1 MSVRPNTR
9 RNGPPTLI
17 EEHQDV
23 KDSLE
28 GRKFLEKHSL
38 ICPPGEPPT
47 HHLLYTCL
55 HQISAMAGV
64 PKQVV
69 NAIRSVAF
77 LLDEIEDSQI
87 NMTLREALDS
97 QMTEFTSDFKMLV
110 EDAKEKIDEH
120 AKASEKHLASL
131 ATPPL
136 TQARPSANSYAS
148 TLINPPA
155 HANPRVAA
163 REGIKARQFMI
174 QGLKES
180 KLSHLD
186 MSQLKAELNR
196 ISSELGLSGGKIRSV
211 VTTRNGGTIVEA
223 DSDEAAVWLASSTNQ
238 GRICEKIGPK
248 AEFRSGGYNI
258 ITFNVPTDINPEELN
273 HRLEISTT

>member
-1 MSVRPNTR
+1 MPPAGTNKDRSSSDNSRSSPNPAVSVRPNTR

-77 LLDEIEDSQI
+77 LLDEIEDSHI

-97 QMTEFTSDFKMLV
+97 QMTEFTSDFKLLV
-110 EDAKEKIDEH
+110 KDTKEKFDEH
-120 AKASEKHLASL
+120 VKTAGNQRTDMAAPPP
-131 ATPPL
+131 AQFRPL
-136 TQARPSANSYAS
+136 TNTYACS
-148 TLINPPA
+148 
-155 HANPRVAA
+155 
-163 REGIKARQFMI
+163 
-174 QGLKES
+174 
-180 KLSHLD
+180 
-186 MSQLKAELNR
+186 
-196 ISSELGLSGGKIRSV
+196 ISPDQSP
-211 VTTRNGGTIVEA
+211 TTR
-223 DSDEAAVWLASSTNQ
+223 
-238 GRICEKIGPK
+238 
-248 AEFRSGGYNI
+248 
-258 ITFNVPTDINPEELN
+258 
-273 HRLEISTT
+273 